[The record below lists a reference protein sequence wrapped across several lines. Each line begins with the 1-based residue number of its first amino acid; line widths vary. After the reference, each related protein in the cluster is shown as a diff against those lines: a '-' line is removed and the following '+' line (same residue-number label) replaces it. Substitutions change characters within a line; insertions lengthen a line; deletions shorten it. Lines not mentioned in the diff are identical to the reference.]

1 MSQEPRHEHT
11 FYLGLCMAGAV
22 SAGAYTAGVIDY
34 LTEALENYEKV
45 RGQKGFPRHAV
56 RIPVMGGASAG
67 GMTSIITAAAAQQGL
82 HHVRTPQKD
91 PQAEIKDNILY
102 HSWVDLTSADMFPVL
117 MDNDDI
123 EPGEVYSLFN
133 SNFIKAIADRVLK
146 PTVPPADSLPTY
158 FCKNMK
164 VFVTLSNLQG
174 FCYNVA
180 FKASSQ
186 DKAWPYYMQIH
197 NDYACFQICNNGT
210 TKADPGWIPLNL
222 VTGQN
227 IDIAIDAAMATGAF
241 PVGLRSRLLKR
252 PSAAV
257 NNNPF
262 LKQYLSKDP
271 VPGEEYTTLN
281 VDGGMI
287 NNEPFEYV
295 RQVLETESAKNGAG
309 LTESYDTFNSSV
321 VMIAPFP
328 SVKPSTITLGEKLI
342 HSMGLTFSAMR
353 SQMRAKST
361 EYVDAMDPSCPDLFL
376 IDPSRT
382 NGILPKIQGQK
393 AIACGALD
401 GFSGFLSKDFRIHD
415 YFLGRY
421 NCYVFLREYF
431 TVPESSLEDN
441 PIFKYGYGDP
451 DIDKSR
457 FRARDGGY
465 QILPIV
471 DEQPPVE
478 PEWPVQDWSTFSRFK
493 EPIKERAE
501 ALLLNLFK
509 LSPVRRTLLW
519 IGSRVILRGL
529 LAKAALNRMYNELT
543 DWKLL
548 KGQPEQ
554 QPKVKD
560 QSEIVEPSSTA
571 NYVKLVI
578 LKLARLK
585 IPVAELEGGML
596 LAGLNYNDNMCYD
609 LVTQLDRFVAGIKP
623 GAYIDNA
630 DITINKTVKEVVDLV
645 ETRLAHHDNKV
656 MQ

>member
-11 FYLGLCMAGAV
+11 FYMGLCMAGAV

-67 GMTSIITAAAAQQGL
+67 GMTSIITAAAAQQGIEHIRKPREERL
-82 HHVRTPQKD
+82 
-91 PQAEIKDNILY
+91 AEIKENVLY
-102 HSWVDLTSADMFPVL
+102 HSWVDLTNADMFPVL
-117 MDNDDI
+117 MDNSDI

-133 SNFIKAIADRVLK
+133 SDFIKTIAERVLN
-146 PTVPPADSLPTY
+146 PSVPPADGLPCY
-158 FCKNMK
+158 FSKNLK

-180 FKASSQ
+180 FKASGQ
-186 DKAWPYYMQIH
+186 AKAWPYYMQIH
-197 NDYACFQICNNGT
+197 NDYACFQICTNGE
-210 TKADPGWIPLNL
+210 TKADEGWIPLNL
-222 VTGQN
+222 VTGLN
-227 IDIAIDAAMATGAF
+227 TDIAIDAAMATGAF

-295 RQVLETESAKNGAG
+295 RQVLETESRKNGAG
-309 LTESYDTFNSSV
+309 MTDSFDTFNSSV

-328 SVKPSTITLGEKLI
+328 SVKPSTITFGEKLL
-342 HSMGLTFSAMR
+342 HSMGLTFAAMR

-361 EYVDAMDPSCPDLFL
+361 QYVDAMDPSCPELFL
-376 IDPSRT
+376 IDPSRS
-382 NGILPKIQGQK
+382 NGFLPKIQGEK

-401 GFSGFLSKDFRIHD
+401 GFSGFLNKEFRIHD

-421 NCYVFLREYF
+421 NCYVFLRDYF
-431 TVPESSLEDN
+431 TVPESALEDN
-441 PIFKYGYGDP
+441 PVFKYGYGDP
-451 DIDKSR
+451 DVDKNR
-457 FRARDGGY
+457 FRARDGDY

-471 DEQPPVE
+471 DEEPPVE
-478 PEWPVQDWSTFSRFK
+478 PVWPVQDWEVFSGYK
-493 EPIKERAE
+493 NAIKDRSE

-509 LSPVRRTLLW
+509 LSTRRRMLLW
-519 IGSRVILRGL
+519 IGSKVVLRGL
-529 LAKAALNRMYNELT
+529 LAKAALNRMRSELT

-548 KGQPEQ
+548 KGLPGQQAKGQYQPQITE
-554 QPKVKD
+554 
-560 QSEIVEPSSTA
+560 SSSTA
-571 NYVKLVI
+571 DRIKYMI
-578 LKLARLK
+578 LRLARLK
-585 IPVAELEGGML
+585 IPLAELGDDTALSE
-596 LAGLNYNDNMCYD
+596 LNFNDNMCYD
-609 LVTQLDRFVAGIKP
+609 LATQLDRLVAAIKK

-630 DITINKTVKEVVDLV
+630 DITIEKTVKEVIDLV
-645 ETRLAHHDNKV
+645 ESRLAYDNQV
-656 MQ
+656 VQ